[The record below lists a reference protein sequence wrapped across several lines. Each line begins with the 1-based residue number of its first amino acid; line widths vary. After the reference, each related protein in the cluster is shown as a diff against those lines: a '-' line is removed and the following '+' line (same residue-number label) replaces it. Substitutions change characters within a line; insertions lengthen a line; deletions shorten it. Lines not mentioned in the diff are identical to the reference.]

1 MIIEN
6 DALPD
11 IKLALDLDG
20 VIREAAVSDAF
31 TGESV
36 SDWVGRPW
44 GETVD
49 RSSGERLRRLVEG
62 ALETGVS
69 AFGQI
74 VQRFPSGRELP
85 VEYTTVR
92 LGGGAGLVAIG
103 KSLRAVTELQMRLA
117 EAQQAM
123 ERDYW
128 KLREVET
135 RYRLVFNASSDAVL
149 LLKADTLRVVELN
162 PAAARAFGLAAQRV
176 GGWDREHLL
185 NAIPAAERADFEA
198 MLRRAEGQGKA
209 PGILLHL
216 GAERTPWRVR
226 ASLMPT
232 EQGAHFLVQLAP
244 AGAVRSAL
252 DQREQIPMDLLV
264 ERGPDGV
271 AVVDH
276 DGALLRANRAFLDLV
291 QVGPETAV
299 LGQPIGRWLGRPGAD
314 STVLLANV
322 QRLGVVRRF
331 ATRLRGELGSETEV
345 EISAVGNIEVVGG
358 VIGVFVR
365 DLVTRL
371 PPPAKGGAIGRVLD
385 SISEQVG
392 KRPLRTLVSE
402 TVHAVERH
410 YIQAALDLTGG
421 NRTAAAE
428 ILGLSRQSL
437 YVKLSR
443 YGLEGE
449 PGAAAQDGS

>member
-1 MIIEN
+1 MIVSDEVM
-6 DALPD
+6 PD
-11 IKLALDLDG
+11 IRLTLDLDG

-31 TGESV
+31 AGESV
-36 SDWVGRPW
+36 AAWVGRPW

-49 RSSGERLRRLVEG
+49 GASGERLRRLLEG
-62 ALETGVS
+62 ALATGVG

-85 VEYTTVR
+85 IEYTTVR
-92 LGGGAGLVAIG
+92 LGGGAGLLAIG
-103 KSLRAVTELQMRLA
+103 KSLRAVTELQMRLV
-117 EAQQAM
+117 EAQRAM

-135 RYRLVFNASSDAVL
+135 RYRLLFNASSDAVL
-149 LLKADTLRVVELN
+149 LLKADTLGIVELN
-162 PAAARAFGLAAQRV
+162 PAAARALGLAGQRA

-185 NAIPAAERADFEA
+185 NAVPAGERSDFEA

-216 GAERTPWRVR
+216 GAERSPWRVR

-244 AGAVRSAL
+244 AGAVLLTS
-252 DQREQIPMDLLV
+252 DQREEVPIELLV
-264 ERGPDGV
+264 EHGPDGF
-271 AVVDH
+271 AVVDR
-276 DGALLRANRAFLDLV
+276 DGTLLRANRAFLDLV

-299 LGQPIGRWLGRPGAD
+299 IGQPLGRWLGRPGAD

-331 ATRLRGELGSETEV
+331 ATRLLGELGTETEV
-345 EISAVGNIEVVGG
+345 EISAVGNAEAAVG
-358 VIGVFVR
+358 VIGLFVR

-371 PPPAKGGAIGRVLD
+371 PPPSKGGAIGRLLD

-392 KRPLRTLVSE
+392 KTPLRTLVSE

-443 YGLEGE
+443 YGLEAE
-449 PGAAAQDGS
+449 PGGAEGRT

>member
-1 MIIEN
+1 MIIQDE
-6 DALPD
+6 AMPD
-11 IKLALDLDG
+11 IKLALDLEG
-20 VIREAAVSDAF
+20 VIREALVSDAF
-31 TGESV
+31 AGESV
-36 SDWVGRPW
+36 AAWVGRPW

-49 RSSGERLRRLVEG
+49 RSSGERLRRLMEG
-62 ALETGVS
+62 ALATGVA

-92 LGGGAGLVAIG
+92 LGGGAGLLAIG
-103 KSLRAVTELQMRLA
+103 KSLRAVTELQMRLV

-135 RYRLVFNASSDAVL
+135 RYRLLFNASSDAVL
-149 LLKADTLRVVELN
+149 LLKAASLEIVELN
-162 PAAARAFGLAAQRV
+162 PAAAQALGLTARRA
-176 GGWDREHLL
+176 GGRDREYLL
-185 NAIPAAERADFEA
+185 NAIPAGERSELEA

-209 PGILLHL
+209 PSILVHL
-216 GAERTPWRVR
+216 GAERSPWRVR

-232 EQGAHFLVQLAP
+232 EHGALFLVQLAP
-244 AGAVRSAL
+244 AGAVQQAL
-252 DQREQIPMDLLV
+252 DQREQIRIDRLV
-264 ERGPDGV
+264 EQGPDGV
-271 AVVDH
+271 AVVDRE
-276 DGALLRANRAFLDLV
+276 GTVLRANRAFLDLV
-291 QVGPETAV
+291 QVGPEMAV

-331 ATRLRGELGSETEV
+331 ATRLLGELGTETEV
-345 EISAVGNIEVVGG
+345 EISAVGNAEGAGG
-358 VIGVFVR
+358 LIGVFVR

-371 PPPAKGGAIGRVLD
+371 PPPSKGGAIGRLLD

-392 KRPLRTLVSE
+392 KTPLRTLVSE

-443 YGLEGE
+443 YELEGE
-449 PGAAAQDGS
+449 PGDAAERT